1 MKELVCELCKRKG
14 ILKVTEHHLIPREEG
29 GKYGPTAWLCED
41 CHNQIHALYTNKEL
55 SALFNTIDKLER
67 DEKISRY
74 LSYIRKQSPTKKIS
88 IKKSRNVRR
97 KR

>member
-41 CHNQIHALYTNKEL
+41 CHNQIHALYTNREL
-55 SALFNTIDKLER
+55 AVRLNTLDSLEKDDK
-67 DEKISRY
+67 IMSY
-74 LSYIRKQSPTKKIS
+74 LKYIRKQPPSKKV
-88 IKKSRNVRR
+88 KVHKSNNVRR
-97 KR
+97 K